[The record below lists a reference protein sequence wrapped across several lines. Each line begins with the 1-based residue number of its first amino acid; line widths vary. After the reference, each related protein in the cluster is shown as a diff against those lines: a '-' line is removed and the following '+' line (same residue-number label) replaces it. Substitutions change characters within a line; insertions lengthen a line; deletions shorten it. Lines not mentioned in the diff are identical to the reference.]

1 MEHRGLDKG
10 MLKPGASASVEGY
23 ANRNKPEELR
33 AERISI
39 GGKSFELR

>member
-1 MEHRGLDKG
+1 